1 MKKRTILLLAAVVIL
16 AGAFIV
22 HRMYNERPAG
32 AAEKQADATLSAE
45 ELFQAFSADEVA
57 AGKQYNDKVV
67 QVSGTIREIAVDP
80 SGPTNVFLGTSDM
93 LAAVVCEF
101 PPDAVPA
108 GWKKG
113 DMATIKGF
121 CAGFNM
127 DVLLQRCSIVE

>member
-1 MKKRTILLLAAVVIL
+1 MNKRTLLLLAAIAVVF
-16 AGAFIV
+16 GAFIGYRV
-22 HRMYNERPAG
+22 YNEKPPGAG
-32 AAEKQADATLSAE
+32 EKKADVTLTAED
-45 ELFQAFSADEVA
+45 LFQAFTADEVA

-67 QVSGTIREIAVDP
+67 QVSGTIRDIAIDP
-80 SGPTNVFLGTSDM
+80 NGPTNVHLETSDQ

-101 PPDAVPA
+101 TPGAVPA

-113 DMATIKGF
+113 DKAMVKGF

>member
-1 MKKRTILLLAAVVIL
+1 MNKRTLLLLTLIAVA
-16 AGAFIV
+16 AGAFIGY
-22 HRMYNERPAG
+22 RMYNEKPAG
-32 AAEKQADATLSAE
+32 AGEKKAEVTLTAE
-45 ELFQAFSADEVA
+45 ELFQAFTADEVA

-80 SGPTNVFLGTSDM
+80 NGPTNVYLETSDM
-93 LAAVVCEF
+93 LAAVACEF
-101 PPDAVPA
+101 APGSVPA

-113 DMATIKGF
+113 DKAVLKGF